1 MKVKIQKYLT
11 RQTYMILNKNL
22 NNYKIKMNIITNNI
36 CLTIFKFL
44 NNLNNK
50 VTHLAIIKMTIL
62 IKKILEITLSSR

>member
-1 MKVKIQKYLT
+1 MKVKIRKYLT

-22 NNYKIKMNIITNNI
+22 NNYKIKMNIITNNN

-62 IKKILEITLSSR
+62 IKKILEITLNSR